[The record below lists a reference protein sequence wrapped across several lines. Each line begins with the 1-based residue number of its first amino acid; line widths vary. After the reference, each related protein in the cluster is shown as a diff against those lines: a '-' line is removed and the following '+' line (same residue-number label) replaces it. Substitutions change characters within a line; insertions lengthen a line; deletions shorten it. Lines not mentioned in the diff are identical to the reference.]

1 MLFHATNLITEAFD
15 RHGIK
20 YHVDER
26 EDVSIVLAGFA
37 IRMGPQIDVR
47 FISNDDD
54 NDVAVRVF
62 GLVCKVPGNRRAA
75 VMEACN
81 TLNRKIRFVK
91 FYLDP
96 ENSVNMEVDLPIA
109 VNDDCVG
116 ECCFELFARIMSI
129 LDDEFHTLGEALYLG
144 ADEKEQENE
153 PLLQLLGLLKEHPIQ
168 VDDEQDLVA
177 DEPDLVADEPD
188 LVENM

>member
-1 MLFHATNLITEAFD
+1 MSFHATNLITEAFD

-62 GLVCKVPGNRRAA
+62 GLICRVPGNRRAA
-75 VMEACN
+75 VLEACN

-96 ENSVNMEVDLPIA
+96 EDSVNMEVDLPIA

-177 DEPDLVADEPD
+177 DEPDLV
-188 LVENM
+188 ENM

>member
-54 NDVAVRVF
+54 NDVAIRVF
-62 GLVCKVPGNRRAA
+62 GL
-75 VMEACN
+75 E
-81 TLNRKIRFVK
+81 
-91 FYLDP
+91 D
-96 ENSVNMEVDLPIA
+96 
-109 VNDDCVG
+109 
-116 ECCFELFARIMSI
+116 
-129 LDDEFHTLGEALYLG
+129 
-144 ADEKEQENE
+144 
-153 PLLQLLGLLKEHPIQ
+153 
-168 VDDEQDLVA
+168 
-177 DEPDLVADEPD
+177 
-188 LVENM
+188 